1 MFGELSLSSLV
12 AVFVAILI
20 SMTLHEAM
28 HAFTGLWLG
37 DDTAQREGRIT
48 LNPLMHIDFFAT
60 ILLPMLLI
68 VAGLPPFFAAKPVPF
83 NPSRVKFDEFGAA
96 LVGISGPLTNL
107 LLAFVGAGLI
117 QLLSGVLSTTIIN
130 FLVLFVAV
138 NVAFFVFNMVP
149 FPPLDGSRLLYAFA
163 PQSVQRVM
171 ASIESLGF
179 MAIIIFMMLFFAFL
193 APLIININQN
203 ILNFLL

>member
-1 MFGELSLSSLV
+1 MFGELSLLSLV

-28 HAFTGLWLG
+28 HAFVSLWLG
-37 DDTAQREGRIT
+37 DDTAHREGRIT

-138 NVAFFVFNMVP
+138 NVAFFVFNMIP
-149 FPPLDGSRLLYAFA
+149 FPPLDGSRLLYAFS

-193 APLIININQN
+193 SPLIININQN